1 MSAEGLRVKTMVITM
16 VEVVVAMFLPNFVI
30 LSFSVASAVIVSV
43 RIVTPSTARLY
54 LYCQPVGR
62 SPAAN

>member
-1 MSAEGLRVKTMVITM
+1 MVITI

-30 LSFSVASAVIVSV
+30 LSFSVASVVLVSV
-43 RIVTPSTARLY
+43 KIVTPSTARLY

>member
-1 MSAEGLRVKTMVITM
+1 MVITI
-16 VEVVVAMFLPNFVI
+16 VEVVLAMFLPNFVI

-43 RIVTPSTARLY
+43 RIVTPSTAKLY